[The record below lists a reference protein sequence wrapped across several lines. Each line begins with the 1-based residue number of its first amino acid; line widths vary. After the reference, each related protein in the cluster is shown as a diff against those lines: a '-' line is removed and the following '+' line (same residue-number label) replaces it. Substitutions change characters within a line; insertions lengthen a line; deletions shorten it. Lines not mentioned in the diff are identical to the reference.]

1 MVCGRRSRV
10 IMTAAQ
16 AEALNANAPVQ
27 DVFPDAPRA
36 EREVI
41 ISGTHPS
48 CWAEMFGPAPAD
60 DQARR
65 VSPSSRLVP
74 PQGRGEGLR
83 PSRSP
88 AAGGDGAPQARSGR
102 RPQAGDGNRVV
113 FIRSWRSIMAA
124 TPCAQVL
131 SRHILASLA
140 ALGRSGIPRS
150 LALRAQ
156 PAAIAPLSG
165 TKEKDD
171 RGRRPTC

>member
-1 MVCGRRSRV
+1 MSAG
-10 IMTAAQ
+10 T
-16 AEALNANAPVQ
+16 
-27 DVFPDAPRA
+27 
-36 EREVI
+36 VI
-41 ISGTHPS
+41 IETRPFKTCSPTRRAPS
-48 CWAEMFGPAPAD
+48 ARSSSAARTRAAEPKCSVRHRPMI
-60 DQARR
+60 
-65 VSPSSRLVP
+65 RLVVLVP
-74 PQGRGEGLR
+74 RRGSSPQGRREGLR

-88 AAGGDGAPQARSGR
+88 TAWGDGAPQARSGR
-102 RPQAGDGNRVV
+102 RPQAGDGNRVF